1 MNQGFP
7 LIFSIRYAISRLL
20 RKGDVNI
27 YYLKESLHNRTPYLV
42 GLGSVITASSNKAD
56 TNEKKL
62 IHAAPFCL
70 REKFSGEK
78 LEEEFINERACLNSL

>member
-7 LIFSIRYAISRLL
+7 LIFSIRYAVSRLL
-20 RKGDVNI
+20 KKGDVNI

-56 TNEKKL
+56 TNEKKTHTCSSFL
-62 IHAAPFCL
+62 
-70 REKFSGEK
+70 S
-78 LEEEFINERACLNSL
+78 ERKILW

>member
-42 GLGSVITASSNKAD
+42 GLGSVITASSNKAFVWGSGF
-56 TNEKKL
+56 KILMFHLK
-62 IHAAPFCL
+62 AAQYVL
-70 REKFSGEK
+70 
-78 LEEEFINERACLNSL
+78 